1 MHGGAAEARRNG
13 KMRRERNTVSPAK
26 FNLASWVARELFSGK
41 LFSREPFS
49 REAVKIILLPTG
61 AAIVYGI
68 VMDQITIRICPEYFT
83 VAHPHIFNTGSLTLL
98 ALGWGV
104 IATWWAGAI
113 PGVAFAIAGRTGSL
127 PKLTWRKFVRPLVI
141 LAVIMTATSVAAGFL
156 GAWMVNVG
164 SQPAVQA
171 WAMGLPLDKQAA
183 FMADAFAHVC
193 SYAVGALGCLTIATA
208 AAWKRY
214 A

>member
-1 MHGGAAEARRNG
+1 
-13 KMRRERNTVSPAK
+13 MRRGNAAMSIQTVGRAAK
-26 FNLASWVARELFSGK
+26 IKLARLSMRQIFSREM
-41 LFSREPFS
+41 FSREPFS
-49 REAVKIILLPTG
+49 REAVKIVLFATM
-61 AAIVYGI
+61 AAIAYGL

-98 ALGWGV
+98 ALAWGV

-113 PGVAFAIAGRTGSL
+113 AGIAFAIAGRAGSL
-127 PKLTWRKFVRPLVI
+127 PKLTWRKFLRPVVI
-141 LAVIMTATSVAAGFL
+141 LAVIMAATSVAAGFL

-164 SQPAVQA
+164 SLPAVQA

-193 SYAVGALGCLTIATA
+193 SYAVGALGCVTIAIA
-208 AAWKRY
+208 AAWRRY